1 MRLALCITAAL
12 APASSAG
19 GEELAPET
27 GEGLAA
33 MAGFEAEAG
42 IELSLFAAEPQ
53 LANPVCLYVGDDGAV
68 YVAETFRHYAGV
80 TDLRDHMDWL
90 EEDLANRTVADR
102 VAMFQ
107 RHAADFEREYESERE
122 QIRLL
127 RDTDGDGLADLA
139 TVFSNRFTDAAAGI
153 GAGLLAHDGAL
164 YYTCIP
170 DLWELRDTDGDDR
183 ADEERVLSTG
193 YGVHVAMLGHD
204 LHGLR
209 IGPDLRLYFS
219 CGDRGF
225 SVRTEDGVVESLE
238 SGAVLR
244 CELDG
249 SGLEVFATGLRNPQ
263 ELAFDDLGNLFTGDN
278 NGDGGDR
285 ARWVHV
291 VEGGDSGWRY
301 GYQWLEAP
309 HRLGPWNDERLWHP
323 AHEGQAGHI
332 VPPVANLGAGPSG
345 LAHYPGTGLGD
356 AYRGHFFLCD
366 FRGEPSISGIHTFAL
381 EPSGA
386 SFSLGEVR
394 PFVWGTLATDCDFGP
409 DGSLY
414 FSDWIAGWNKTDKG
428 RVYRATGAGTGA
440 AEVAELLAGGFAE
453 REPEELGALLE
464 HADRRVRQGAQFEL
478 VRRGEPG
485 AGVFQRALGSS
496 VTLARIH
503 AVWGLGVLARPG
515 PYRLEDVDVLAGVRE
530 LLADEDPELRAQAAR
545 VLGDAGDAHGAT
557 ASGLSR
563 CLFDDDARVQFHA
576 AEAVGKLRPESGYTM
591 LFRLFR
597 KGAESDPTLR
607 HAVVRALAAYGYN
620 DRLSRTTED
629 DSAFVRRGAVL
640 VLRRLRHPDVGLFLQ
655 DPDLAVR
662 LDAARAAHDLDVPR
676 GLEQLAPLLAVAG
689 LADAPAALVRRALNA
704 NYRLG
709 TEECARRVA
718 EFALSSTAEVAW
730 RVEALEMLLDW
741 GTPSS
746 IDKVTGAWRPL
757 QPREG
762 DFVASIVAHLAER
775 GITASEPELVET
787 WIELVGAHDVRD
799 YEERLLAWT
808 LDEDRPDST
817 RLAALDVLER
827 FESAALPG
835 TLRGLLSDPSGPVRA
850 ASLEGLA
857 RLAPEL
863 LPAVLTRVL
872 RGGTIAELRSAY
884 TILGELGT
892 SEADSLLAEELDR
905 LEADLVPD
913 EVALELVRAAESR
926 GTELLSL
933 KLDRRADARMRD
945 LAVGPYLDSLWGGDP
960 EAGRRVYQSA
970 EVSCIRCHRV
980 ENQTGTEV
988 GPDLVGLSDRLTR
1001 LQILE
1006 TIVDPDRRTTAGYEN
1021 WVFRLADGRTV
1032 AGRIVGEGADLI
1044 RVQTADGQ
1052 LLELDPS
1059 EVELKRRDVS
1069 AMPGNLADSIDRRE
1083 MRDLMAYLA
1092 TL

>member
-1 MRLALCITAAL
+1 MVAPGWNAAFALVAFT
-12 APASSAG
+12 G
-19 GEELAPET
+19 GETVAPET

-53 LANPVCLYVGDDGAV
+53 VANPVCLYVGEGGEV

-127 RDTDGDGLADLA
+127 RDTDGDGLADQA
-139 TVFSNRFTDAAAGI
+139 TVFSDRFTDAAAGI
-153 GAGLLAHDGAL
+153 GAGLLTHGDQL

-170 DLWELRDTDGDDR
+170 DLWALRDTDGDDR

-209 IGPDLRLYFS
+209 IGPDMRLYFS

-225 SVRTEDGVVESLE
+225 SVRTEAGVVENLD

-263 ELAFDDLGNLFTGDN
+263 ELVFDDLGNLFTGDN

-301 GYQWLEAP
+301 GYQWMEAP
-309 HRLGPWNDERLWHP
+309 NLRGPWNDEKLWHP
-323 AHEGQAGHI
+323 EHEGQAGHI
-332 VPPVANLGAGPSG
+332 VPPIANLGAGPSG
-345 LAHYPGTGLGD
+345 LTYYPGTGLGD

-366 FRGEPSISGIHTFAL
+366 FRGEPSISGVHTFAL
-381 EPSGA
+381 EERGA
-386 SFSLGEVR
+386 SYSLGEVR
-394 PFVWGTLATDCDFGP
+394 PFVWGTLVTDCDFGP

-414 FSDWIAGWNKTDKG
+414 FSDWIAGWSKTGKG
-428 RVYRATGAGTGA
+428 RIYRATGAGTGA
-440 AEVAELLAGGFAE
+440 AEVAEILGAGFE
-453 REPEELGALLE
+453 QRTPEELGQLLG

-478 VRRGEPG
+478 VGRGEAG
-485 AGVFQRALGSS
+485 AQVFQGALDSS
-496 VTLARIH
+496 VTMARIH
-503 AVWGLGVLARPG
+503 AVWGLGILARRG
-515 PYRLEDVDVLAGVRE
+515 ADVLGGVRG
-530 LLADEDPELRAQAAR
+530 LLADEDPELRVQAAR
-545 VLGDAGDAHGAT
+545 VLGDVRDTDGST
-557 ASGLSR
+557 ASGLAKL
-563 CLFDDDARVQFHA
+563 LFDDSARVQFHA
-576 AEAVGKLRPESGYTM
+576 AEAVGKLRVDAGYNL

-640 VLRRLRHPDVGLFLQ
+640 TLRRLGHPDVGLFLQ

-662 LDAARAAHDLDVPR
+662 LDAARAAHDLGIPR
-676 GLEQLAPLLAVAG
+676 GLDQLAPLLAG
-689 LADAPAALVRRALNA
+689 LASAPETPAAFVRRALNA

-718 EFALSSTAEVAW
+718 DFALADTQPAW
-730 RVEALEMLLDW
+730 RAEALDMLLEW
-741 GTPSS
+741 GAPSG

-757 QPREG
+757 EARATEYLP
-762 DFVASIVAHLAER
+762 SLVAHLAER
-775 GITASEPELVET
+775 GLTGAEAGLVDG
-787 WIELVGAHDVRD
+787 WIELVGAYDVRSYD
-799 YEERLLAWT
+799 SLLLEWT
-808 LDEDRPDST
+808 LDEGRADST
-817 RLAALDVLER
+817 RLAALDVLEQ
-827 FESAALPG
+827 FEDPALPG
-835 TLRGLLSDPSGPVRA
+835 TLRGLLSDPSGAVRA

-863 LPAVLTRVL
+863 LPEVLGRVL
-872 RGGTIAELRSAY
+872 RGGTVGELRSAY
-884 TILGELGT
+884 TILGRLGT
-892 SEADSLLAEELDR
+892 PEADSLLAEELDR
-905 LEADLVPD
+905 LQADLVPD
-913 EVALELVRAAESR
+913 EVALELVRAAELR
-926 GTELLSL
+926 DTEILRL
-933 KLDRRADARMRD
+933 KLERHAQTRMRD
-945 LAVGPYLDSLWGGDP
+945 LALGPYLDSIWGGDA
-960 EAGRRVYQSA
+960 EAGKRVYQSA
-970 EVSCIRCHRV
+970 AVSCIRCHRV

-988 GPDLVGLSDRLTR
+988 GPDLVGVSQRLTR
-1001 LQILE
+1001 LQMLE
-1006 TIVDPDRRTTAGYEN
+1006 TIVDPNRRTTAGYEN
-1021 WVFRLADGRTV
+1021 WIFRLQDGRTV
-1032 AGRIVGEGADLI
+1032 AGRIVAEGEGLV
-1044 RVQTADGQ
+1044 RVQTADSQ
-1052 LLELDPS
+1052 LLEFDPS
-1059 EVELKRRDVS
+1059 EVELKRRDLS
-1069 AMPGNLADSIDRRE
+1069 AMPGNLAQSIDRFQ